1 MVFANISIFIRI
13 SYICKLRINAIIID
27 NRMYLFNKGMK
38 RIILL
43 AAALLVAFAAFG
55 QNPLPNDPEVRI
67 GKLENGMTYYI
78 RHNDKPAQR
87 AEFYLA
93 TDVGAYQEEDD
104 QDGLAHF
111 LEHMCFNGTKNFPGK
126 ALLEWLQSIGAEF
139 GRNINASTGFEQTQ
153 YMLNNIPIVRES
165 IIDSCLLVMHDYSHF
180 VTCDPAEID
189 AERGVI
195 LEERRGRRN
204 AGWRMFEKSL
214 PYYFG
219 DTPYAKRTL
228 IGGEEQLKTFKYE
241 SLTNFYKK
249 WYNPDMQAIVV
260 IGDINVDQIEN
271 KIKTIFSDI
280 PAPEVPTQKIEYKIP
295 ANEEPIFGIITDA
308 EATSSQIEMLW
319 RGEPLPK
326 ALNNTDVAYM
336 MDLVKGYISIIMR
349 ERFSD
354 ITSKPDAPFISAS
367 FGIGKL
373 CSTCEAVSGN
383 VTFKDGEALKAF
395 HAYLTEIE
403 KLRRFGFT
411 EGEVLRAKENI
422 LQAYD
427 RAVEAAATR
436 KNAEFVR
443 PILNNFFH
451 NEPITTP
458 EIDQQLAQAI
468 CSQFSAPVLNQMLP
482 QLLTEQNV
490 LVLFNG
496 PEKEGLVNPTETE
509 LAEVYAAAKNAEIAP
524 NAEESVNE
532 PLLDASLL
540 AGSKVKK
547 EKTGIYGET
556 VWTLKNGV
564 KVIVL
569 PTEYKKDQVII
580 NLSKDGG
587 RTLIATEDLPSFEDN
602 IWALFLRNTGVSKF
616 SGTTL
621 PKMLAGKSAGAQP
634 YISSLSHGISA
645 SSTPKDLETAFQ
657 LMYLTFMDPR
667 FDENEFQTGIQQ
679 IQAVLPNI
687 QNDPDF
693 QYQIEK
699 EKVFYNNNPRVLAL
713 NDELLAKA
721 NLATIE
727 RVYRELFKDAAG
739 AEVTIVGN
747 VDLSTLKPLVE
758 KYIGSLPKGKKATDY
773 NKDNCI
779 SVAEGQI
786 EKTVSLKMQTPKSTV
801 HQLYTAKL
809 PFDIKTGVALDVAN
823 YILDMI
829 YTKTIRE
836 EQGGTYGVGSS
847 LQGRRKPYSRID
859 IHVLF
864 TTNAE
869 QAEPLSQIAIDE
881 LKKFAQNG
889 PTQEQFNMAIEN
901 LKKNLPEKRISN
913 SYWVSAL
920 NHYYEYGVDYDKE
933 CEAAINAIT
942 PEDIKNILQAVL
954 AKNNFIEV
962 TLAPQE

>member
-1 MVFANISIFIRI
+1 
-13 SYICKLRINAIIID
+13 
-27 NRMYLFNKGMK
+27 MYLFNKGMK

-43 AAALLVAFAAFG
+43 AAALFMAFAAFG

-126 ALLEWLQSIGAEF
+126 NLLDWLQSIGAEF

-204 AGWRMFEKSL
+204 AGWRIFEKSL

-219 DTPYAKRTL
+219 DTPYSRRTL

-241 SLTNFYKK
+241 SLTNFYRK

-260 IGDINVDQIEN
+260 IGDIDVDQIEN
-271 KIKTIFSDI
+271 KIKTIFSDV
-280 PAPEVPTQKIEYKIP
+280 PAPEVPTQKVEYKIP
-295 ANEEPIFGIITDA
+295 GNEEPIFGIITDK

-326 ALNNTDVAYM
+326 QLNNTDIAYM
-336 MDLVKGYISIIMR
+336 MDMVKAYISIIMR

-354 ITSKPDAPFISAS
+354 LTSKPDAPFISAS

-373 CSTCEAVSGN
+373 CNTCEAVSGN
-383 VTFKDGEALKAF
+383 VSFKDGEGLKAF
-395 HAYLTEIE
+395 QAYLTEVE
-403 KLRRFGFT
+403 KLKRYGFT

-422 LQAYD
+422 LQAYE

-443 PILNNFFH
+443 PILNNFFF
-451 NEPITTP
+451 NEPILTP
-458 EIDQQLAQAI
+458 EIDQQIAQAI
-468 CSQFSAPVLNQMLP
+468 CGQLTAQVLNQMLP

-496 PEKEGLVNPTETE
+496 PEKEGLVNPTEAE

-532 PLLDASLL
+532 PLLDESLL
-540 AGSKVKK
+540 KGSKIKK
-547 EKTGIYGET
+547 EKKGIYGET

-564 KVIVL
+564 KVVVL
-569 PTEYKKDQVII
+569 PTDYKKDQVII
-580 NLSKDGG
+580 NLSIDGG

-602 IWALFLRNTGVSKF
+602 IWALFLRNSGVSKF

-621 PKMLAGKSAGAQP
+621 PKMLAGKSAGASP
-634 YISSLSHGISA
+634 FISNLSHGISA
-645 SSTPKDLETAFQ
+645 SSTPKDIETALQ
-657 LMYLTFMDPR
+657 LLYLTFTDPR
-667 FDENEFQTGIQQ
+667 FDENEFQIGIQQ
-679 IQAVLPNI
+679 IKAVLPNI

-699 EKVFYNNNPRVLAL
+699 DKIFYNNNPRVLAL
-713 NDELLAKA
+713 NEELLEKA

-727 RVYRELFKDAAG
+727 KVYRQLFKDAAG
-739 AEVTIVGN
+739 AEVTIIGN
-747 VDLSTLKPLVE
+747 VDLETLKPLVQ
-758 KYIGSLPKGKKATDY
+758 KYLGSLPKGKKATDW

-786 EKTVSLKMQTPKSTV
+786 EKTVNLKMETPKSTV
-801 HQLYTAKL
+801 LQVYTAYM
-809 PFDIKTGVALDVAN
+809 PIDTKTEVTLEVAK

-836 EQGGTYGVGSS
+836 EEGGTYGVGVAMVGQRYPEERALIQVSF
-847 LQGRRKPYSRID
+847 D
-859 IHVLF
+859 
-864 TTNAE
+864 TNPEMADRLAE
-869 QAEPLSQIAIDE
+869 LAIKG
-881 LKKFAQNG
+881 LKDLAQNG
-889 PTQEQFNMAIEN
+889 PEADKFNMAIEN
-901 LKKNLPEKRISN
+901 FKKNIPESRINN
-913 SYWVSAL
+913 SYWANNIRTYL
-920 NHYYEYGVDYDKE
+920 RHGIDYDAE
-933 CEAAINAIT
+933 YEAAVNSIT
-942 PEDIKNILQAVL
+942 PDDVKAVLQAVL
-954 AKNNFIEV
+954 AANNLVEIKSAPKN
-962 TLAPQE
+962 